1 MTDITFRGC
10 SMLPP
15 PHRRLESFE
24 LGIEECVEVRQ
35 GKRTS
40 AEEKDMGQLVV
51 VEELHITP
59 CVQPP
64 E

>member
-1 MTDITFRGC
+1 
-10 SMLPP
+10 MLPP